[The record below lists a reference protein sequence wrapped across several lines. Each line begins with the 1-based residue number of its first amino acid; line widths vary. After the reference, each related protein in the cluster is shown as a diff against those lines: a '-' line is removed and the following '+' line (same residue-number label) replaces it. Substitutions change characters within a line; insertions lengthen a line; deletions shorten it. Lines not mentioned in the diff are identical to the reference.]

1 MGSGF
6 YINIYIININIRFN
20 RRGNNNICMGILDA
34 AKNSYSSFRNINGMD
49 SNTDTGK
56 TTGYD
61 TIIGKY
67 SNLLHNLFL
76 YD

>member
-1 MGSGF
+1 
-6 YINIYIININIRFN
+6 
-20 RRGNNNICMGILDA
+20 MGILDA
-34 AKNSYSSFRNINGMD
+34 AKNSYSSFRNINGID

>member
-1 MGSGF
+1 
-6 YINIYIININIRFN
+6 
-20 RRGNNNICMGILDA
+20 MGILDA